1 MRSHPD
7 SANAVPLFLVASA
20 ITLITIGLLTVFHVI
35 DFQTGNFGL
44 SSFSTPSPGDF
55 EMGTNLFNSAA
66 GVIMSVAG
74 IASLLEIRKGRR
86 MGR

>member
-1 MRSHPD
+1 MRGKKVTEDQSK
-7 SANAVPLFLVASA
+7 SN
-20 ITLITIGLLTVFHVI
+20 
-35 DFQTGNFGL
+35 GL

-55 EMGTNLFNSAA
+55 EMGTNLFNSAT